1 MPSSVPSTSSSS
13 GKPSVTPSES
23 SSTKLQGTVLSL
35 IVALAVFLRVH
46 AIATKSFWVDEGISA
61 GIARLPWKQFFL
73 VLWHREANMA
83 LYYLLLH
90 FWMKLGSGEALV
102 RGLSV
107 VFSVATIPLMYSLGR
122 RLFGNAAGLMA
133 AWLLAI
139 NAYHIRYAQEARGYA
154 LVVLLTTLSTWLLV
168 RNLQRPAAARWGA
181 YALTSALAV
190 YAHFFGA
197 LVVAAHVAAMLWLP
211 REAAPWR
218 GFGRSVRWFAY
229 MVLPL
234 AALAAKIGGGPVNW
248 LPSPSLA
255 TVTNFF
261 AVMTGNGGAAL
272 MVLDALALL
281 LAAFFGWRAWR
292 SAGSSKES
300 WGYVLIFLWLLA
312 PPAAVLFVSLVR
324 PFFLARYL
332 IFCLPALV
340 LGVAAGVARLR
351 PAALGWVLAAA
362 ISVFCAQGTRSYYRA
377 DFDLNREDWRSAT
390 GFILD
395 SAKPGDAIF
404 FTSLGRLPYDYY
416 RTLRKPAPPGPW
428 ILNAP
433 DGASLEYKDFLVIP
447 LAEMLRDARPAPDRV
462 WLVFF
467 LNRMPSGE
475 EDRTSLMLRAVYGKG
490 RRLEEQQEFPQITVL
505 LYTRDSVSR

>member
-1 MPSSVPSTSSSS
+1 MVNSAPSSNPIS
-13 GKPSVTPSES
+13 GKLSLHPTELSA
-23 SSTKLQGTVLSL
+23 TKLQWAAVSL
-35 IVALAVFLRVH
+35 IA
-46 AIATKSFWVDEGISA
+46 AIATFLRLYAITAKSFWVDEGISA

-83 LYYLLLH
+83 LYYFLLH
-90 FWMKLGSGEALV
+90 FWMKLGSGEAFV

-122 RLFGNAAGLMA
+122 RLFGNATGLMA

-154 LVVLLTTLSTWLLV
+154 LVVFLATLSTWLLV

-181 YALTSALAV
+181 YALVSALAV

-197 LVVAAHVAAMLWLP
+197 LVVVAHVAAMLWLP

-218 GFGRSVRWFAY
+218 GFGRSVRWFGY

-248 LPSPSLA
+248 LPSPNLA

-272 MVLDALALL
+272 MALDALALL

-292 SAGSSKES
+292 SLGRTEES
-300 WGYVLIFLWLLA
+300 WGCVLIFLWLLA
-312 PPAAVLFVSLVR
+312 PPAAVLLVSLVR

-332 IFCLPALV
+332 ILCLPALL

-351 PAALGWVLAAA
+351 PAALGWILGAA
-362 ISVFCAQGTRSYYRA
+362 ISVFCAQGTLSYYRA
-377 DFDLNREDWRSAT
+377 DFDLYREDWRSAAS
-390 GFILD
+390 FILD
-395 SAKPGDAIF
+395 NAEPGDAIF
-404 FTSLGRLPYDYY
+404 FTSFGRLPYDYY
-416 RTLRKPAPPGPW
+416 RTLRNPSARGPL

-433 DGASLEYKDFLVIP
+433 DEDALQYKDFLVIP

-467 LNRMPSGE
+467 LNRMPSGD
-475 EDRTSLMLRAVYGKG
+475 EDRTSLMLQAVYGQG
-490 RRLEEQQEFPQITVL
+490 RHLIVQKEFPQITVL
-505 LYTRDSVSR
+505 LYARDLPSR